1 MVQFQYTN
9 SKAEEKIIQTEPV
22 GLVYKWY
29 HWYFVGY
36 YEKYKDYCMFKLAR
50 MERLSVTNTRQ
61 HTLAEA
67 MEEHN
72 DTKEY
77 ENGDFEYSFTV
88 PEYETFWYGVVLSCG
103 ANLNVLAP
111 ERVKERILTTCRAII
126 KEYGG
131 K

>member
-1 MVQFQYTN
+1 
-9 SKAEEKIIQTEPV
+9 
-22 GLVYKWY
+22 
-29 HWYFVGY
+29 
-36 YEKYKDYCMFKLAR
+36 MFKLAR
-50 MERLSVTNTRQ
+50 MERLSVTNTANTRQ